1 MKLKVKDNTVTE
13 IALNKQIYVVDE
25 DGYINIPD
33 GLEVDESLFELD
45 TNTAKKTDDTTKTET
60 TTKQKGVQWL
70 VRNI

>member
-60 TTKQKGVQWL
+60 TTK
-70 VRNI
+70 

>member
-13 IALNKQIYVVDE
+13 IALNKQIYVVDK

-33 GLEVDESLFELD
+33 GLEIDDSLFELEAATGKKASA
-45 TNTAKKTDDTTKTET
+45 TN
-60 TTKQKGVQWL
+60 KQEGFEWL

>member
-13 IALNKQIYVVDE
+13 IALNKQIYVVDK

-60 TTKQKGVQWL
+60 TTK
-70 VRNI
+70 

>member
-13 IALNKQIYVVDE
+13 IALNKQIYVVDK

-45 TNTAKKTDDTTKTET
+45 TTTAKKTDDTTKAEA
-60 TTKQKGVQWL
+60 TTK
-70 VRNI
+70 